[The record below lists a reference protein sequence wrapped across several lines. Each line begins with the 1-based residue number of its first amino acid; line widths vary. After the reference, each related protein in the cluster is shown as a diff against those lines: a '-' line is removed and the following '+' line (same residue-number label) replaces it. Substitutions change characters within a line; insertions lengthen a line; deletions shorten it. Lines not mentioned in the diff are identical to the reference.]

1 MSDPRPGQAH
11 VALRPERTDPDE
23 QLQASLAS
31 SAFAAPVDGWDQDD
45 LSSSEHALRE
55 ALVGVRL
62 VGEINLSQKHRNYQ
76 TARRV
81 VRSATRSNNYRK
93 LSKYPA
99 ATAVFLVSEGTVGYE
114 EGTFWPHISARLSAD
129 PALTGTTQ
137 AAIGQAFEM
146 AVRHLGLEDFSD
158 TEEAGHWLRYLTPIL
173 LHGGIPAD
181 HAHSAAA
188 IVLGSIRDGHDEAA
202 EMIDGTLRSHQRRNH
217 LPMPVKRFF
226 DYGGE
231 FAVDLVQRM
240 ITTAD
245 DIASFGAEAAGFA
258 DEFAAEGGL
267 PLHLVTALLDGGAAA
282 GGQRRR
288 RPPRPHVAIDR
299 YSCDG
304 PYLTLPAVPSSAG
317 GHWIV
322 TGRDSA
328 SAATRVK
335 TLSHSTVDLPLNHA
349 RGWTVALDAEDARF
363 ESHFEG
369 LQDIAAYVFDAT
381 GRLAGRQRR
390 LKGPEAL
397 ILTAPGVQATND
409 GAPVP
414 QAQQLPDRVGAW
426 QGWKL
431 HCLNLCD
438 VAAVKLADGTPGRSV
453 LLPVGRVASGPEI
466 STRPAPG
473 VTGPAGRSVYPQPP
487 SVIIGDDILASVW
500 RVRWRDD
507 TNTAT
512 PATSPLDSLPESL
525 PDKAAFSGILEIAGP
540 LGGGLRD
547 RIAVVRDITAAIP
560 DRVATADETVEVVV
574 TAKCQLLPDAPTT
587 REDAGPPP
595 AGVESPST
603 SRATLCFAPGQH
615 TATLTANGVPLT
627 VTIPRLAWAIQ
638 HRNGPRPEIT
648 HSRQCVGLDEIGSGE
663 AEAVIVRCGRAATLR
678 LEAVSPTGD
687 ILQSSEIE
695 RAAGPDGRW
704 AFPLPPFRT
713 TIEASRLARID
724 MVLHADDTSDCI
736 GSIQARYEA
745 SDVKITTSADPA
757 ANATRLQA
765 EWTENRAFVGRQL
778 RLWSQHRPWESPICI
793 DIPDIADGALST
805 TLAPPPGPYLAEIA
819 LGDDWTATRRPARH
833 AAAAAEATIGSAAD
847 SRARLAS
854 LSAPDPLEVLELAMA
869 GEMPAGASGAALT
882 SARSELGQALVVLCE
897 TGDHAAFKNLAVL
910 ASTADGLLA
919 ALLADDLAWSLP
931 KETFRRLVLTLV
943 PIVLQNGATT
953 PPDTL
958 QRLWS
963 LAPAAAAALD
973 ATCDDGSSDRW
984 VRFTGWDPHTG
995 LSALQQPEGLVIE
1008 PMDTFTPDRLRDLA
1022 AALPATGSLPLQLGG
1037 FHEAAWEMLSATW
1050 SDRQPAT
1057 GWRSRHHEVISKASR
1072 LSTTQQQQVE
1082 SLHPSPGAPAW
1093 QKLPGDLLAV
1103 VSHLIDDPSLRR
1115 PATEAVMDAYTL
1127 VPRLATRSV
1136 LTAIAAHAAR
1146 AASPSDKELIDACRT
1161 DPTQPPRSIP

>member
-1 MSDPRPGQAH
+1 MSGPRPGQAH
-11 VALRPERTDPDE
+11 VALRPERADTDE

-31 SAFAAPVDGWDQDD
+31 SSFAAPVDGWDPDD
-45 LSSSEHALRE
+45 VFSSENALRE

-76 TARRV
+76 MARSV

-93 LSKYPA
+93 LSEYPA

-114 EGTFWPHISARLSAD
+114 EGTFWPHVSDRLSAD
-129 PALTGTTQ
+129 PALTGNTQ

-173 LHGGIPAD
+173 LHGGIPSD

-202 EMIDGTLRSHQRRNH
+202 EMIDGVLRSHQRRNH

-226 DYGGE
+226 DYGSE

-240 ITTAD
+240 VTTAD
-245 DIASFGAEAAGFA
+245 DIASFGADAAGFA
-258 DEFAAEGGL
+258 DEFAAEAGL
-267 PLHLVTALLDGGAAA
+267 PLYLVTALLDGGAAA

-288 RPPRPHVAIDR
+288 RPPRPHVIIDR

-335 TLSHSTVDLPLNHA
+335 TRRHSTVDLPLSHA
-349 RGWTVALDAEDARF
+349 RGWTAALDTEDARF
-363 ESHFEG
+363 ESHLEG
-369 LQDIAAYVFDAT
+369 LQDIAAYVFDAA

-397 ILTAPGVQATND
+397 ILTAPGLQATND
-409 GAPVP
+409 GALVP

-431 HCLNLCD
+431 RCLNLRD
-438 VAAVKLADGTPGRSV
+438 VAAVKLTDDATGRSV
-453 LLPVGRVASGPEI
+453 LLPVGRVASGPEL

-473 VTGPAGRSVYPQPP
+473 VTGPAGRPVYPQPP
-487 SVIIGDDILASVW
+487 SVIIDDDIPASVW

-507 TNTAT
+507 TDTDT
-512 PATSPLDSLPESL
+512 PPTSNLDSLPESSAGRDLAPRL
-525 PDKAAFSGILEIAGP
+525 PDKAAFSGMLEIAGP

-547 RIAVVRDITAAIP
+547 RIAVVRDITTAIP

-574 TAKCQLLPDAPTT
+574 TADCPLMSDAPTA
-587 REDAGPPP
+587 REDTDLPP
-595 AGVESPST
+595 AAVEAPSVG
-603 SRATLCFAPGQH
+603 RVTLCFGRGQH

-638 HRNGPRPEIT
+638 YRNGPRPEIS
-648 HSRQCVGLDEIGSGE
+648 HSRQRVGLDEIVSGE

-724 MVLHADDTSDCI
+724 MVLHSDDTSDCI

-745 SDVKITTSADPA
+745 SDVKITTSADPTAPNA
-757 ANATRLQA
+757 ARLQA

-778 RLWSQHRPWESPICI
+778 RLWSGRGSPN
-793 DIPDIADGALST
+793 T
-805 TLAPPPGPYLAEIA
+805 APNA
-819 LGDDWTATRRPARH
+819 
-833 AAAAAEATIGSAAD
+833 
-847 SRARLAS
+847 ARL
-854 LSAPDPLEVLELAMA
+854 
-869 GEMPAGASGAALT
+869 
-882 SARSELGQALVVLCE
+882 QAE
-897 TGDHAAFKNLAVL
+897 WTE
-910 ASTADGLLA
+910 SQ
-919 ALLADDLAWSLP
+919 
-931 KETFRRLVLTLV
+931 R
-943 PIVLQNGATT
+943 
-953 PPDTL
+953 PP
-958 QRLWS
+958 
-963 LAPAAAAALD
+963 
-973 ATCDDGSSDRW
+973 
-984 VRFTGWDPHTG
+984 
-995 LSALQQPEGLVIE
+995 
-1008 PMDTFTPDRLRDLA
+1008 
-1022 AALPATGSLPLQLGG
+1022 
-1037 FHEAAWEMLSATW
+1037 
-1050 SDRQPAT
+1050 
-1057 GWRSRHHEVISKASR
+1057 KAS
-1072 LSTTQQQQVE
+1072 
-1082 SLHPSPGAPAW
+1082 
-1093 QKLPGDLLAV
+1093 
-1103 VSHLIDDPSLRR
+1103 
-1115 PATEAVMDAYTL
+1115 
-1127 VPRLATRSV
+1127 
-1136 LTAIAAHAAR
+1136 
-1146 AASPSDKELIDACRT
+1146 
-1161 DPTQPPRSIP
+1161 